1 MEATDRLGRTARSSG
16 FVMATPAVEPLKL
29 FCRRHGVTEPF
40 EVQPIRSGRNSQVS
54 MLHNGDGCWVLK
66 HYYQPPGG
74 DRRDR
79 LGTEYD
85 FLEFLKQAGVTGIPV
100 PLGMDRASNLALYSY
115 LPGRR
120 PEVIHSWHICQ
131 AAGFILQINRC
142 RAKPQAALLPPA
154 SDACLGWQ
162 AHQDLTESRIARLL
176 SVDPG
181 TGVAREAHE
190 FVTSRLSP
198 LWQKVKTE
206 LVAKTGR
213 ALLPLEDRILSP
225 SDFGFHN
232 TLEHEARLS
241 FVDFEYAGWD
251 DPAKLI
257 CDFMCHPE
265 LPVTGAQGVQF
276 MRELLQG
283 IPKSEEVEQRVQ
295 ALLPL
300 HRLKWCCILLNEFRM
315 EDRKRREHAG
325 LASDA
330 LLATQLGKAQWYF
343 DKHLAAWS

>member
-1 MEATDRLGRTARSSG
+1 
-16 FVMATPAVEPLKL
+16 MATPAVEPLEL
-29 FCRRHGVTEPF
+29 FCRRHGVTGPF
-40 EVQPIRSGRNSQVS
+40 ELQPIRAGRNSQVFL
-54 MLHNGDGCWVLK
+54 LHNRDGRWVLK

-79 LGTEYD
+79 LGVEYG
-85 FLEFLKQAGVTGIPV
+85 FLEFLKQAGVTGVPV

-120 PEVIHSWHICQ
+120 PEVIHSWHISQ
-131 AAGFILQINRC
+131 AAGFILQINRS
-142 RAKPQAALLPPA
+142 RATPQAALLPPA
-154 SDACLGWQ
+154 SDACLGWK
-162 AHQDLTESRIARLL
+162 AHLDLTESRIARLL

-181 TGVAREAHE
+181 TGVAREAHD

-198 LWQKVKTE
+198 LWQKVKIE
-206 LVAKTGR
+206 LAARPGR
-213 ALLPLEDRILSP
+213 ALLQPEDRILSP

-257 CDFMCHPE
+257 CDFMCQPE
-265 LPVTGAQGVQF
+265 LPVTGAQGAQF

-283 IPKSEEVEQRVQ
+283 LPGSEEVEQRVQ
-295 ALLPL
+295 ALLPV
-300 HRLKWCCILLNEFRM
+300 HRLKWCCILLNEFRT

-325 LASDA
+325 LASDG